1 MANDFKSRP
10 AELKPR
16 EKMARSPDLASL
28 SNEEL
33 LAILLKTGA
42 ADCDVMELSSR
53 LISLFRSTRNFIKT
67 AIDWRALEREIEDYN
82 RANPGRRILG
92 VGRVKLFELAA
103 AFELGRRGL
112 TTADDEGLDDG
123 ENLPSDVR
131 TVTNAER
138 IFRYALI
145 GRGEQENFL
154 VLPVTARFTPLCDP
168 IFATRGTVSSTP
180 VHPRD
185 VFREAVRWGAHSVI
199 VAHNHPSGDATPSA
213 QDLGLT
219 RRLVEISQLMA
230 IPLLDHIVL
239 ATAHDSRPG
248 DFVSIRGAKLVAF
261 SSAAP
266 SRDAAPRQA
275 ASPAK
280 GPPP

>member
-16 EKMARSPDLASL
+16 EKMARSPDLSTL
-28 SNEEL
+28 SSEEL

-53 LISLFRSTRNFIKT
+53 LISHFRSTRNFIRT
-67 AIDWRALEREIEDYN
+67 AIDWRALEREIAAHN
-82 RANPGRRILG
+82 RDNPGRRILG

-112 TTADDEGLDDG
+112 ASAADGDLDAG

-131 TVTNAER
+131 TVANAER

-154 VLPVTARFTPLCDP
+154 VLPVTARFTPLSDP

-199 VAHNHPSGDATPSA
+199 VAHNHPSGDPTPSA
-213 QDLGLT
+213 KDLSLT

-230 IPLLDHIVL
+230 IPLLDHLVL
-239 ATAHDSRPG
+239 ATAPDSSPG
-248 DFVSIRGAKLVAF
+248 DFVSIRGAELVSF
-261 SSAAP
+261 N
-266 SRDAAPRQA
+266 
-275 ASPAK
+275 PAH
-280 GPPP
+280 P